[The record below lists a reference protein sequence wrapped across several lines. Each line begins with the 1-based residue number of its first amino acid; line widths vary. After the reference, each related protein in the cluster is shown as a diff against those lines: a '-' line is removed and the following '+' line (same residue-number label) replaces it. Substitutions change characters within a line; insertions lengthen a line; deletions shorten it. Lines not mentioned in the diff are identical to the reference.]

1 MKKEQNTGKRTSN
14 RTQNT
19 AVIPFRKKRRD
30 SVLGRIVRR
39 FLLVLITVIV
49 LLLGD
54 LLLVLNLV
62 FNGPSPTARNQ
73 LTMALIEASATKWVP
88 ALFIGEE
95 TVAEIRADVD
105 TGLEDNL
112 TDTSAVIINRGNQ
125 AGSDSEWSNYPD
137 GIRIEDV
144 HGRTYNAKV
153 MLVCDPAQVYL
164 GISTHNGF
172 STSIPGK
179 RLTAAMAD
187 EGAIAGING
196 GAFNDD
202 GTTGSYVGTLPAGL
216 VYSDGEC
223 VWTSGKPSE
232 TSGFAG
238 FTKDNILVVSTD
250 NLSKAQAEELN
261 IRDGCCFGP
270 VLIMNG
276 EINMEAYNTSDFCR
290 YSDTLFS
297 VRVSVTL
304 NQHRK
309 DGSVKESIIDQS
321 LFFEKQSSDKWL
333 CYAMTAEDVMKEN
346 QQVRLTFKNGDTVL
360 QSDFYDTSIT
370 QLMCPV
376 VTAPDGKH
384 FSGWVTEERNED
396 GETVMNLV
404 FQPDESGKVFLSA
417 GNTLE
422 PMTLFPLFE

>member
-1 MKKEQNTGKRTSN
+1 MKKDNTKLKNDAVKRQNA
-14 RTQNT
+14 
-19 AVIPFRKKRRD
+19 AVIPFRKKKEGGM
-30 SVLGRIVRR
+30 LGRIVRR

-125 AGSDSEWSNYPD
+125 AGSDSKWADCPD

-153 MLVCDPAQVYL
+153 MLVRDPAQVYL
-164 GISTHNGF
+164 GISTHSGF

-276 EINMEAYNTSDFCR
+276 EINMEAYNKVSGLNPRTAIGQRADGTVIFVCIDGRQPSSMGGEYKDAIDIMVEYGAVNACNMDGGSSTVMMYRDTYGR
-290 YSDTLFS
+290 YGDSGE
-297 VRVSVTL
+297 VRIMNSY
-304 NQHRK
+304 
-309 DGSVKESIIDQS
+309 S
-321 LFFEKQSSDKWL
+321 L
-333 CYAMTAEDVMKEN
+333 
-346 QQVRLTFKNGDTVL
+346 L
-360 QSDFYDTSIT
+360 QSEPRKMPDFW
-370 QLMCPV
+370 MVRP
-376 VTAPDGKH
+376 AG
-384 FSGWVTEERNED
+384 EE
-396 GETVMNLV
+396 
-404 FQPDESGKVFLSA
+404 
-417 GNTLE
+417 
-422 PMTLFPLFE
+422 

>member
-1 MKKEQNTGKRTSN
+1 MKKEN
-14 RTQNT
+14 RTFKKAPAKQRNM
-19 AVIPFRKKRRD
+19 AAIPIRKKKGNGL
-30 SVLGRIVRR
+30 LGRLLRR
-39 FLLVLITVIV
+39 FLLVLAVAV
-49 LLLGD
+49 LLLFGD
-54 LLLVLNLV
+54 FFLVLNLV

-88 ALFIGEE
+88 ALFIGED

-125 AGSDSEWSNYPD
+125 AGSDSEWVSYPD

-153 MLVCDPAQVYL
+153 MLVRDPAQVYL

-223 VWTSGKPSE
+223 VWTSGKPTE

-238 FTKDNILVVSTD
+238 FTRDNILVVSTE
-250 NLSKAQAEELN
+250 NLSKAQAEKLN

-276 EINMEAYNTSDFCR
+276 QINMEEYNKVAGLNPRTAIGQRADGTVIFVCIDGRQPSSMGGEYKDAIDIMVEYGAVNACNMDGGSSTVMMYRDTYGR
-290 YSDTLFS
+290 YGDSGE
-297 VRVSVTL
+297 VRIMNSY
-304 NQHRK
+304 
-309 DGSVKESIIDQS
+309 S
-321 LFFEKQSSDKWL
+321 L
-333 CYAMTAEDVMKEN
+333 
-346 QQVRLTFKNGDTVL
+346 L
-360 QSDFYDTSIT
+360 QSEPRKMPDFW
-370 QLMCPV
+370 MVRP
-376 VTAPDGKH
+376 AGGK
-384 FSGWVTEERNED
+384 
-396 GETVMNLV
+396 
-404 FQPDESGKVFLSA
+404 
-417 GNTLE
+417 
-422 PMTLFPLFE
+422 